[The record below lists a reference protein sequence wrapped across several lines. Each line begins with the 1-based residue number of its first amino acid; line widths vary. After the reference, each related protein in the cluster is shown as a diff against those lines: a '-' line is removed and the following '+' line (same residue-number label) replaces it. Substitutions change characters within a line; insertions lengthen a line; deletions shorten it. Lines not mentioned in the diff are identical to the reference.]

1 MKITGQAVS
10 VTELIKD
17 TSEKFGNGGLSRFI
31 SGVKNSSEHQFCC
44 TKEQAE
50 LLGTKNIAALKD
62 VFGHIVAGLDMT
74 PFKNISD
81 EIRGYRENQSIFSR
95 FCKGR
100 VLDKIQER
108 CTKIIAINEDLNRS
122 PVLLRD
128 ATLPDSAVYTT
139 KDIMGKH
146 KTEGFFVLRQSL
158 TAGKDGTPDNLARP
172 DVFSQVKIKTSGT
185 VELPAPEQIDD
196 KKPD

>member
-17 TSEKFGNGGLSRFI
+17 TSERFGNGGLSRFI
-31 SGVKNSSEHQFCC
+31 SGIQNVSEPQFCC

-50 LLGTKNIAALKD
+50 LLGTRNFTALKD
-62 VFGHIVAGLDMT
+62 VFGHLVAGLDMT

-81 EIRGYRENQSIFSR
+81 EIKGYRENQSILSR

-100 VLDKIQER
+100 VLDEIQKQ
-108 CTKIIAINEDLNRS
+108 CTKIIEINKDCSRS
-122 PVLLRD
+122 PVSLCD

-139 KDIMGKH
+139 KDIKGKH
-146 KTEGFFVLRQSL
+146 KDLGLFVLEKSMR
-158 TAGKDGTPDNLARP
+158 AVKYGTPVNIANPKLLTPVDI
-172 DVFSQVKIKTSGT
+172 QTSGP
-185 VELPAPEQIDD
+185 VELPAPEAVV
-196 KKPD
+196 

>member
-10 VTELIKD
+10 VTELIKG
-17 TSEKFGNGGLSRFI
+17 TSERFGNGGLSRFI
-31 SGVKNSSEHQFCC
+31 SGVQNSSEQQFCC

-50 LLGTKNIAALKD
+50 LLGTKNFAALKD

-81 EIRGYRENQSIFSR
+81 EIKGYREKQSIFSR

-146 KTEGFFVLRQSL
+146 KAEGFFVLQKSL
-158 TAGKDGTPDNLARP
+158 TAGKDGSPVNRADPDKLT
-172 DVFSQVKIKTSGT
+172 QVTIQTSGT
-185 VELPAPEQIDD
+185 VELPAPQ
-196 KKPD
+196 PVV